1 MKLLTLNCHS
11 WQEEN
16 QLDKI
21 KYIAKTINEKNYDVI
36 AMQEVSQHIN
46 SDIVYEN
53 IRKDNF
59 ALLLQDELKN
69 LGNDKYDFY
78 FDIVH
83 FGYDVYEEGLCL
95 MTKLP
100 IVSKESFYVSKND
113 KINFW
118 KSRKIVKIKALYKD
132 IEMSFLSCH
141 LGWFNDCEEPFKYQ
155 ADKLIEN
162 IEKDNLTFIM
172 GDFNNNANIVNEGYD
187 YLAEKLIDTYKIS
200 KNKDEGIT
208 VKGKIAGW
216 DKNKEDLR
224 LDIIFTNKEVEV
236 LKSEVIFN
244 GENKTIVSDHY
255 GVSVDIN
262 I

>member
-16 QLDKI
+16 QLEKI
-21 KYIAKTINEKNYDVI
+21 KYIAKIISENNYDVI

-46 SDIVYEN
+46 SEIVYEN

-59 ALLLQDELKN
+59 ALLLIDELKK
-69 LGNDKYDFY
+69 LGNDEYDFY
-78 FDIVH
+78 FDIAH
-83 FGYDVYEEGLCL
+83 IGYDVYEEGLCL

-100 IVSKESFYVSKND
+100 IISRESCYVSKNED
-113 KINFW
+113 LNFW
-118 KSRKIVKIKALYKD
+118 KSRKIIKIKALYKD
-132 IEMSFLSCH
+132 IEISFLSCH
-141 LGWFNDCEEPFKYQ
+141 LGWFDDCEESFKYQ

-162 IEKDNLTFIM
+162 IEKDSLNFVM
-172 GDFNNNANIVNEGYD
+172 GDFNNNANVENEGYD
-187 YLAEKLIDTYKIS
+187 YLSKTLIDTYKIS
-200 KNKDEGIT
+200 KSKDKGTT

-216 DKNKEDLR
+216 DKNQEDLR

-244 GENKTIVSDHY
+244 GENKEIVSDHY